1 MKDIISKIIKWT
13 MFSIG
18 AALLA
23 LAAWNTYDMLTPDER
38 IEGTVTPVADQEGFA
53 PMVLPENTPSSKLF
67 EPTEIPVVIAPKAI
81 VIDKI
86 ELEAPVLETEQIS
99 VRIAEQKYA
108 QFLVPEEFAAGWH
121 AGSAP
126 IGLPG
131 NTVISGH
138 HNAYGSVFK
147 DLHKLEIGD
156 VIKLQDEEGNEYKYI
171 IANKMIFPEKDEDLE
186 VRLENGRWIRPTEDE
201 RLTVVTCWPED
212 SNSHR
217 LILVAVPEP
226 DYSIYD
232 EQPPLPDYLAQIDL
246 KTPIALLLVQR
257 TVTPMPLEA
266 CRAINISSF
275 NINIRQNASLNGE
288 ITGELAA
295 GAEATCVGRNPD
307 STWIRI
313 FYGGVEGWVS
323 AGVVEVQMDIA
334 LLPVFE
340 GN

>member
-1 MKDIISKIIKWT
+1 M
-13 MFSIG
+13 
-18 AALLA
+18 LA

-126 IGLPG
+126 IGQPG

-246 KTPIALLLVQR
+246 KTPIALLLVQQ

-266 CRAINISSF
+266 CSAINISSF